1 LFFEKAE
8 TECQRCHQATVDNQ
22 LLGGN
27 AGPNLTGTGDRLSRE
42 EIMISIIRPND
53 TFAPGYE
60 QLVVTLTDGTVVAG
74 RVISESTDTL
84 VLEVPIVGDE
94 DRLEAIQAGEVVER
108 RSIATSQIEN
118 RDRGLS
124 GMPEG
129 FGEILSPFE
138 LRDLV
143 EFLAGQ
149 KSEGT
154 AAAEPNLTYN
164 LQLSTLNSNSS
175 HLPSLG
181 WWRRDLR
188 APPDRRAD
196 AGRSYTQSRPPSP
209 GLCMSTPTA

>member
-74 RVISESTDTL
+74 RVISESRDTL
-84 VLEVPIVGDE
+84 VLEIPVVGDE
-94 DRLEAIQAGEVVER
+94 DRLEAIQAGELVER
-108 RSIATSQIEN
+108 RSIATLQIEN

-154 AAAEPNLTYN
+154 AAAEPN
-164 LQLSTLNSNSS
+164 
-175 HLPSLG
+175 
-181 WWRRDLR
+181 
-188 APPDRRAD
+188 
-196 AGRSYTQSRPPSP
+196 
-209 GLCMSTPTA
+209 